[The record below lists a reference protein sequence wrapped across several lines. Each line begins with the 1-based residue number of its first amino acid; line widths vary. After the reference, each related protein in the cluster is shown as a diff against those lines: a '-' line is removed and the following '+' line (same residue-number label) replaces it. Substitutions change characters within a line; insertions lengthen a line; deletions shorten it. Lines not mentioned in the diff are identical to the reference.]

1 MIWNSINFVVY
12 CDIFA
17 LFLPARQKKVP
28 KFRGLPRNF
37 CPFFACCAKKCLN
50 FAVNYEIFGF
60 KWQQNLRCL
69 ASHNQLFRY
78 SGSMRR
84 WRQCAHLYSEFF
96 RHFSDLWKRGQI
108 CVASV
113 SIPKI
118 SQLTAKF
125 GHFFSK
131 NFAVQHEIWPFFLG
145 FFWVINFDPSFLMQ
159 KKKAARLIHITSDL
173 KALNYSIFK
182 NQ

>member
-1 MIWNSINFVVY
+1 MRYF
-12 CDIFA
+12 CPFFA
-17 LFLPARQKKVP
+17 CQAKKVP

-84 WRQCAHLYSEFF
+84 WRQVRAFVFRIFSSLFRSLKARPSLRRVGFNSENFAINCEICA
-96 RHFSDLWKRGQI
+96 
-108 CVASV
+108 
-113 SIPKI
+113 
-118 SQLTAKF
+118 
-125 GHFFSK
+125 FFSQK
-131 NFAVQHEIWPFFLG
+131 FRSSTRNLTIFSGFFLG
-145 FFWVINFDPSFLMQ
+145 YQFWPLFFDA
-159 KKKAARLIHITSDL
+159 KKKEATRLIHITSFL
-173 KALNYSIFK
+173 ISLSCLIKFQSSH
-182 NQ
+182 QV

>member
-1 MIWNSINFVVY
+1 MRNF
-12 CDIFA
+12 CPFFA
-17 LFLPARQKKVP
+17 CQAKKVP
-28 KFRGLPRNF
+28 KFRGLLRNF

-50 FAVNYEIFGF
+50 FAVNHEIFGF

-84 WRQCAHLYSEFF
+84 WRQVRAFVF
-96 RHFSDLWKRGQI
+96 RIFSSLFRSLKARPNLRRVGFNSGNFAINCEIWAF
-108 CVASV
+108 C
-113 SIPKI
+113 P
-118 SQLTAKF
+118 
-125 GHFFSK
+125 K

-159 KKKAARLIHITSDL
+159 KKKKAARLIHITSQQDMHVL
-173 KALNYSIFK
+173 SCL
-182 NQ
+182 